1 MQFFNAKTAVNITVS
16 IFCGKLNDFFTLQHL
31 INNFLLNLSGGS
43 VTKDGILGFEFS
55 GRTADGRRVMGIVA
69 NKGMATSVI
78 ANPLLLWDVPE
89 EWSLKEAATIPV
101 VYTTAYY
108 ALVLRGRLK
117 KGERILI
124 HSGSGGV
131 GQAAIT
137 IALSMGCDV
146 YTTVGKCTEFSI
158 NSL

>member
-1 MQFFNAKTAVNITVS
+1 MF
-16 IFCGKLNDFFTLQHL
+16 LLHL
-31 INNFLLNLSGGS
+31 ILPKFLSGFSG
-43 VTKDGILGFEFS
+43 TKDGILGNEFS

-78 ANPLLLWDVPE
+78 ANPWLLWDVPK

-108 ALVLRGRLK
+108 ALILRGRLK

-146 YTTVGKCTEFSI
+146 YTTVGKCTKFSN